1 MELTVAGND
10 LFAFMLLNVSRI
22 SLLAYSPLA
31 MGILSGKYFAEDGGP
46 SSARLN
52 LFKGRYKEG
61 ESRYN
66 LSKPNVLY
74 AAKSY
79 LEIADRYGIHPVS
92 LAIAFIM
99 RHPLVASVVFGAT
112 KVWQLEEV
120 LAACEVNLSPEII
133 TDINQV
139 HSRFPSPCP

>member
-1 MELTVAGND
+1 MELTAGND
-10 LFAFMLLNVSRI
+10 LFSFFLLNVSRI

-46 SSARLN
+46 SNARLN

-61 ESRYN
+61 ESRYD
-66 LSKPNVLY
+66 LSKSNVLY

-79 LEIADRYGIHPVS
+79 VEIASRYGIHPVS

-99 RHPLVASVVFGAT
+99 RHSLVASVVFGAT

-120 LAACEVNLSPEII
+120 LAACKVNLSPEII
-133 TDINQV
+133 TEINKV